1 MTIKDPS
8 ARSTAASVGARL
20 HRRDLLKVSALA
32 GCGGVA
38 GRTLLAGVFPAQQAG
53 QASISAGGGARRFP
67 DGAPRCVP
75 GSLRQEHRHRI
86 RDSLRGRGQKVCVR
100 TGGERQTA
108 CF

>member
-38 GRTLLAGVFPAQQAG
+38 GRTLLAGAFPAQQAG
-53 QASISAGGGARRFP
+53 QASTPAGRGARRSP

-86 RDSLRGRGQKVCVR
+86 RDSLRGRGQEVCVR
-100 TGGERQTA
+100 SGGERQTA